1 MSTST
6 RIAVIASGL
15 GATLAVSVIAVAA
28 FAGGPA
34 PATATAGEERE
45 ATDDVQLPADAT
57 CERLLDWYVDRGTDR
72 VTAWGWET
80 PYVFDTWGVRREL
93 SVPTDGLAGSAEAA
107 EPTAPAPPAT
117 ERSTESDTGTN
128 VQESGV
134 DEPDVVKTDGSLLV
148 RLRDGDLLTYA
159 VTGAEPEQ
167 LGTLPVPGAGQGA
180 GDAEMLLVGDRV
192 VVLAPEAG
200 DQDERSATRVLVV
213 DVSDPRDPEV
223 VDDAEYGAAFVTAR
237 QHGDTVRL
245 AVSAEL
251 PDLPF
256 VEPRRWWRND
266 ERALERNREIVRDS
280 TLEDW
285 LPTVTRDGE
294 TEGLLDCSA
303 VELPT
308 DEAGLGTLA
317 VVGFDP
323 AEPTT
328 WSAGGLATPSTLAYF
343 SSDRMYVASD
353 SWSQPWIVDEPCCPV
368 GDTLPVA
375 SGTSHLYSFALDGAE
390 TAYLA
395 SGEVEGSIADRW
407 SMDEY
412 AGVLRVAVGPTGM
425 TGNFNSIVTFR
436 EEGDDLVETGRVDRL
451 GVNEQIESMRWFD
464 GLAIMVTFRQVDP
477 LYAVDLTDPASP
489 TLMGSLKIPGF
500 SEYLHP
506 LGSRRLVGIGQDA
519 DAFGTS
525 RGAQAALFNVSD
537 LTDPRRLDTVT
548 YGPGTTAGA
557 GTDPRQFTWLPAK
570 RTVLT
575 VVADGLKGSTGW
587 VSVLRLDRGQLD
599 NRMVEVEY
607 GEEVADVR
615 LVPLPDGRVLL
626 VTGDEVS
633 SFEV

>member
-1 MSTST
+1 
-6 RIAVIASGL
+6 
-15 GATLAVSVIAVAA
+15 
-28 FAGGPA
+28 
-34 PATATAGEERE
+34 
-45 ATDDVQLPADAT
+45 
-57 CERLLDWYVDRGTDR
+57 
-72 VTAWGWET
+72 
-80 PYVFDTWGVRREL
+80 
-93 SVPTDGLAGSAEAA
+93 
-107 EPTAPAPPAT
+107 
-117 ERSTESDTGTN
+117 
-128 VQESGV
+128 
-134 DEPDVVKTDGSLLV
+134 
-148 RLRDGDLLTYA
+148 
-159 VTGAEPEQ
+159 
-167 LGTLPVPGAGQGA
+167 
-180 GDAEMLLVGDRV
+180 
-192 VVLAPEAG
+192 
-200 DQDERSATRVLVV
+200 
-213 DVSDPRDPEV
+213 
-223 VDDAEYGAAFVTAR
+223 
-237 QHGDTVRL
+237 
-245 AVSAEL
+245 
-251 PDLPF
+251 
-256 VEPRRWWRND
+256 
-266 ERALERNREIVRDS
+266 
-280 TLEDW
+280 
-285 LPTVTRDGE
+285 
-294 TEGLLDCSA
+294 
-303 VELPT
+303 
-308 DEAGLGTLA
+308 LGTLA

-323 AEPTT
+323 AEPST
-328 WSAGGLATPSTLAYF
+328 WSAGGLATPSTLTYF

-368 GDTLPVA
+368 WEAIPAA
-375 SGTSHLYSFALDGAE
+375 SGTSHLYSFALDGAG
-390 TAYLA
+390 TTYLA

-412 AGVLRVAVGPTGM
+412 AGVLRVAVGPTAM

-477 LYAVDLTDPASP
+477 LYAVDLTDPAAP

-537 LTDPRRLDTVT
+537 LTEPRRLDTVT

-575 VVADGLKGSTGW
+575 VVADGLKGSSGW
-587 VSVLRLDRGQLD
+587 VSVLRLDRGQMD

>member
-1 MSTST
+1 M
-6 RIAVIASGL
+6 
-15 GATLAVSVIAVAA
+15 
-28 FAGGPA
+28 
-34 PATATAGEERE
+34 
-45 ATDDVQLPADAT
+45 
-57 CERLLDWYVDRGTDR
+57 
-72 VTAWGWET
+72 
-80 PYVFDTWGVRREL
+80 
-93 SVPTDGLAGSAEAA
+93 
-107 EPTAPAPPAT
+107 
-117 ERSTESDTGTN
+117 
-128 VQESGV
+128 QESGV

-148 RLRDGDLLTYA
+148 RLRDGDLLTYD

-167 LGTLPVPGAGQGA
+167 LATLPLPDAGQGA
-180 GDAEMLLVGDRV
+180 GEAELLLVGDRV

-200 DQDERSATRVLVV
+200 DEDQRSATRVLVV
-213 DVSDPRDPEV
+213 DVADPGDPEV

-294 TEGLLDCSA
+294 TEGLLDCSD

-328 WSAGGLATPSTLAYF
+328 WSASGPG
-343 SSDRMYVASD
+343 DRLHARLLLQRPDVRRHRLLVAS
-353 SWSQPWIVDEPCCPV
+353 PGCVDEPCCPA
-368 GDTLPVA
+368 GDTLRPSRRGPATCTPSRSTARRRRTWPPVRSRA
-375 SGTSHLYSFALDGAE
+375 RSPTAGRWTSTPACCGWRSA
-390 TAYLA
+390 
-395 SGEVEGSIADRW
+395 R
-407 SMDEY
+407 
-412 AGVLRVAVGPTGM
+412 PGM

-451 GVNEQIESMRWFD
+451 GVNEQIESVRWFD
-464 GLAIMVTFRQVDP
+464 GLAIVVTFRQVDP
-477 LYAVDLTDPASP
+477 LYAVDLTDPAAP

-525 RGAQAALFNVSD
+525 RGAQAALFDVSD
-537 LTDPRRLDTVT
+537 LTEPRRLDTVT

-615 LVPLPDGRVLL
+615 LVPLPDGRVVL

-633 SFEV
+633 SFAV